1 MLVGNLISSSSKF
14 LARSSQFTLP
24 QASQPFFT
32 HVETGYSL
40 QFLRARQ
47 RPWFY
52 FDSTAD
58 GLWVRFSTSHWLNMD
73 DYWLEVREKDQSK
86 KGAASKLK
94 KIKHMS
100 IGGIHWSVS
109 TSANYG
115 SISILEHHLS
125 GRTNITFTA
134 VASITLKYMDLE
146 MI

>member
-94 KIKHMS
+94 KIRHEYRRYTLERFHECKLWQHFNFRAPPEREDKH
-100 IGGIHWSVS
+100 HF
-109 TSANYG
+109 Y
-115 SISILEHHLS
+115 S
-125 GRTNITFTA
+125 GCIDN
-134 VASITLKYMDLE
+134 S
-146 MI
+146 